1 MSAFYVPAR
10 LAQPTRVSANPAEAR
25 KRVLKLYRE
34 WYRCA
39 PDIVSSYE
47 LNIPVSSARYA
58 IRQRFEYNRYV
69 TDPKAIDVL
78 LAKSHM
84 EFQETMNHWKM
95 RDHVLGIL
103 LKPKQRPQKSFM
115 QKFIEGRDEE
125 AITPAASGIV

>member
-1 MSAFYVPAR
+1 MSAFYSPAR
-10 LAQPTRVSANPAEAR
+10 LAVPTRQSLNSAEAR
-25 KRVLKLYRE
+25 QRVLKLYRE
-34 WYRCA
+34 WYRGA

-47 LNIPVSSARYA
+47 LNIPVSAARYA
-58 IRQRFEYNRYV
+58 LRQRFEYNRYV

-78 LAKSHM
+78 ITKSQM

-103 LKPKQRPQKSFM
+103 LRPQQRPQKSFM